1 MRPQKSGAT
10 NSGSLATVGLL
21 ELRLSEMVVMDRPA
35 LARANAGAPGV
46 DEMTFAQIEVSS
58 LEAWRCT
65 THVIIDLTLRVPK
78 RRTGLN
84 RKVAI
89 TLWQL
94 PRHAGGG
101 IIHSW

>member
-1 MRPQKSGAT
+1 
-10 NSGSLATVGLL
+10 
-21 ELRLSEMVVMDRPA
+21 MVVMDRPA

-46 DEMTFAQIEVSS
+46 DDDLRADRGVEPGGVAVCHMRNYRPDAERAQ
-58 LEAWRCT
+58 A
-65 THVIIDLTLRVPK
+65 

-94 PRHAGGG
+94 PGHAGGG